1 MLETRY
7 NSSPPGIRA
16 ISQSP
21 RVNPLT
27 LDCILK
33 KLDKLMHSKVN
44 VDYGDIA
51 TNRSPK
57 RVSTTTC
64 TQPPTHSKASAEDSY
79 RWGTIVD
86 LRLETWAELMDMLQE
101 CIGHILNQVLGISKL
116 TTGKFYTARNADTA
130 TSQSKQTLFWCELPE
145 NYFRFLLV
153 WASALLGLLSNNVSS
168 HSHKRAA
175 RLNAKE

>member
-21 RVNPLT
+21 RLKATRYMIKCEDKTSKHKSNVKNLVNPLT

-116 TTGKFYTARNADTA
+116 TTGKVIA
-130 TSQSKQTLFWCELPE
+130 TIS
-145 NYFRFLLV
+145 
-153 WASALLGLLSNNVSS
+153 
-168 HSHKRAA
+168 
-175 RLNAKE
+175 